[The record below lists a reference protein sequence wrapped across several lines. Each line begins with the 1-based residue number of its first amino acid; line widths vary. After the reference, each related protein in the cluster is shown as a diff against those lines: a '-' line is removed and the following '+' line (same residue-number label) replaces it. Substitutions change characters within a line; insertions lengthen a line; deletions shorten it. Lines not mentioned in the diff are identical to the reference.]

1 VPRSRQLAPAASWG
15 RPGPGGPLGARPG
28 DVDLATAA
36 TASAGGA
43 GSELAGRPL
52 AAGPGVLKAWC
63 AAGPRGGR
71 GLVRDGGR
79 GPVGGRARPAPPGPA
94 LRELVAKLGIRSLAL
109 VPLLSRGRF
118 LGLLALCWTER
129 HPLDREQEALLG
141 LAGNQIAGAL
151 EAALRLEEA
160 ERAAGEARAVF
171 YAIADGVLLSDP
183 SRY

>member
-1 VPRSRQLAPAASWG
+1 
-15 RPGPGGPLGARPG
+15 
-28 DVDLATAA
+28 
-36 TASAGGA
+36 
-43 GSELAGRPL
+43 
-52 AAGPGVLKAWC
+52 
-63 AAGPRGGR
+63 
-71 GLVRDGGR
+71 
-79 GPVGGRARPAPPGPA
+79 
-94 LRELVAKLGIRSLAL
+94 VAKLGIRSLAL